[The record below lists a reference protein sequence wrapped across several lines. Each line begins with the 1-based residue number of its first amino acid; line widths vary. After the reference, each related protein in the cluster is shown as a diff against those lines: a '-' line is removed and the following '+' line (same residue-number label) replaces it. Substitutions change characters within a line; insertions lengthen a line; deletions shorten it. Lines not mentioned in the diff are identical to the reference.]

1 MLFER
6 IRKIKID
13 DKQSTFMI
21 MYTVFIRSDYKPLKY
36 FLKWIDYQQDL
47 AYIGRLELVAYI
59 YIRHHSNKCI
69 ENNGSTE

>member
-1 MLFER
+1 
-6 IRKIKID
+6 
-13 DKQSTFMI
+13 MI
-21 MYTVFIRSDYKPLKY
+21 MYTVFILSLYCDYKQLKY